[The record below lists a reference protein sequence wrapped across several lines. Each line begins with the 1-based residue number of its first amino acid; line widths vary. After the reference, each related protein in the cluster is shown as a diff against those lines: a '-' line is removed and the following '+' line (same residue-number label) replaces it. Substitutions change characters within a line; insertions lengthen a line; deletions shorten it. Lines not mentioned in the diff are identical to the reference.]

1 MCLELPHSQVMSL
14 ASIGLDPSFGDPV
27 AQDLWQSLAR
37 HFDARPSPAR
47 MRSAIEQARDLDA
60 VVERW
65 VALHPGLTIV
75 EVGACLSTRFARV
88 ELGGAQYVTVDEP
101 ELAELRRELF
111 EGERAELW
119 GVGAALEE
127 ASWVL
132 ELSARRSPML
142 VLLGDLLGATHP
154 SDGMLILHNLA
165 RFLPR
170 RSWLVASA
178 TIEGAARVDGS
189 GPSLRLWIDGRR
201 GLEAPTFPSL
211 RRLRAAD
218 RGRAMVFELA

>member
-1 MCLELPHSQVMSL
+1 MCLELPYSQVMSL
-14 ASIGLDPSFGDPV
+14 ASLGLDPSFGDLV
-27 AQDLWQSLAR
+27 ARDLWESLGR
-37 HFDARPSPAR
+37 HFDARPSPTR

-65 VALHPGLTIV
+65 VALRPGLPIV

-101 ELAELRRELF
+101 DLAALRRELF
-111 EGERAELW
+111 EGESAQLLSIS
-119 GVGAALEE
+119 APLEE

-132 ELSARRSPML
+132 ELTKERSPML
-142 VLLGDLLGATHP
+142 VLLGDLLGSVHP
-154 SDGMLILHNLA
+154 ADAMLLLHNLA

-170 RSWLVASA
+170 RSWLVAIA
-178 TIEGAARVDGS
+178 TVEGAARVDGT
-189 GPSLRLWIDGRR
+189 GRSLRLWIDDR
-201 GLEAPTFPSL
+201 GGHVAPSFPAL
-211 RRLRAAD
+211 RRHRAAD